1 MTTRY
6 NIGDFNIAN
15 PVYAGATVSFYTVSG
30 GAKTTTLATLYAA
43 STGTTQ
49 GSNPATL
56 DSDGKLSAP
65 LYSEVPVIATISG
78 LGSVSDHDTGIMGLA
93 EGSASSSATAAAAS
107 ASAASSSA
115 SAAAASAAAA
125 ASVVSGVGQRQAT
138 TVGGTVD
145 AITATFT
152 PTFASLAASAG
163 IVLAIPLTGANATTT
178 PTLAIDGLTAKT
190 IVKSSNTALAA
201 GDIPGADFVGLFVY
215 DQSLDKFQLINPGSN
230 IVSQAAAE
238 AGTSTVPYD
247 WTPERVKQSI
257 KVLGG
262 TTRVEFTATGNTTI
276 PAGVTKGWVTAQ
288 APGGGGGGSTAG
300 TDGGTLTFGPNG
312 GGVVLTLAGGLKG
325 GAYSGNTGGAGGA
338 GGGSGLNQGAYGD
351 GGGYSQDVGGGS
363 TPVRYNGSKGGVGG
377 SGMFGNLGGGG
388 RGSDGTLPGGNSG
401 SPAGGGG
408 GAGEQVFRYPVTL
421 AAGQW
426 DVTIGSAGSAGT
438 ASGNGTASSAGKGG
452 FLILEYL

>member
-238 AGTSTVPYD
+238 AGSSTVPYD
-247 WTPERVKQSI
+247 WTPERVKQAI

-262 TTRVEFTATGNTTI
+262 TTRVEFTASGNTTI

-288 APGGGGGGSTAG
+288 APGGGGGGSTG
-300 TDGGTLTFGPNG
+300 SSTDGGDGGTLTFGPNG
-312 GGVVLTLAGGLKG
+312 GAVVLTLSGGVKGLKATAYNAPGTGGL
-325 GAYSGNTGGAGGA
+325 
-338 GGGSGLNQGAYGD
+338 GGGSGLQQGRSGAD
-351 GGGYSQDVGGGS
+351 GIRQKNEVGGVIS
-363 TPVRYNGSKGGVGG
+363 DYMTYAPGGLGG
-377 SGMFGNLGGGG
+377 SGMFGELGSGGKGGDGPG
-388 RGSDGTLPGGNSG
+388 RGNAG
-401 SPAGGGG
+401 GGGG
-408 GAGEQVFRYPVTL
+408 GAGEQVFRYQVTL
-421 AAGQW
+421 TAGQW
-426 DVTIGSAGSAGT
+426 DVTIGSVGAAGGDGA
-438 ASGNGTASSAGKGG
+438 AGKGG